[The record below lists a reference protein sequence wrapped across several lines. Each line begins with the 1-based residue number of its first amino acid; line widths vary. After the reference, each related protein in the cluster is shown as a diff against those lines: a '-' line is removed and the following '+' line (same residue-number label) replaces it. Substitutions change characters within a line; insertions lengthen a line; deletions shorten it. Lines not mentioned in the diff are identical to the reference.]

1 MADLPI
7 DIQKKIDNLIDE
19 AYEYFQKGNT
29 KESFSNYNKAF
40 DLILEPKNK
49 YGESFNIIKYLLDD
63 YITIKDKDKAYEKI
77 KDLEKYY
84 GLRYDAGELELIKG
98 KTFFEFEDYN
108 EALQYFDIAF
118 KKSKGREF
126 QDEDPKYLDFYKNP
140 DKYIK
145 S

>member
-40 DLILEPKNK
+40 DLILEPKNQ

>member
-7 DIQKKIDNLIDE
+7 DIQKKIDILIDE

-29 KESFSNYNKAF
+29 NESFNNYYKAF
-40 DLILEPKNK
+40 DLILEPKNQ
-49 YGESFNIIKYLLDD
+49 YGESFNITKYLLDD

-84 GLRYDAGELELIKG
+84 SLRYDAGELELIKG

-108 EALQYFDIAF
+108 KALQYFDIAF

-126 QDEDPKYLDFYKNP
+126 QGEDPKYLNFYKNP
-140 DKYIK
+140 EKYIK
-145 S
+145 